1 MAALLALP
9 ALGDSVKGKL
19 DAVGSEGREVTVKT
33 ADGKSFKAAVSGSRT
48 NVMIGG
54 KKADRAALKTGMECT
69 VDAEKDGAE
78 AKAVDCK

>member
-1 MAALLALP
+1 MAGFVASPVLAET
-9 ALGDSVKGKL
+9 VKGKIE
-19 DAVGSEGREVTVKT
+19 AVGNEGRDVSVKT
-33 ADGKSFKAAVSGSRT
+33 ADGKMFKAGISGSRT